1 AGKRYDGA
9 LGSIEPRQVRHLQAA
24 GLADIIGHR
33 WQGMGLSCE
42 MRSNAPFTVQ
52 VLTRTGSGGALVN
65 NSASGAR

>member
-1 AGKRYDGA
+1 DIG
-9 LGSIEPRQVRHLQAA
+9 IQRHARHAQQ
-24 GLADIIGHR
+24 GIGHR
-33 WQGMGLSCE
+33 WRGMGLSCE